1 MEGCHPNHEKYN
13 VARDIKFS
21 WERVKGER
29 KEEKSL
35 KEKYN
40 VATSTFFQSPE
51 EEVVWCLKSLQDQIQ
66 STNKEGITF
75 FFFGEKKE
83 PFSGGKKNLY

>member
-1 MEGCHPNHEKYN
+1 MEGSHPYHQ
-13 VARDIKFS
+13 AS
-21 WERVKGER
+21 
-29 KEEKSL
+29 
-35 KEKYN
+35 N
-40 VATSTFFQSPE
+40 VATSAFFRSPE
-51 EEVVWCLKSLQDQIQ
+51 EVIWCVKGLEDQIQ